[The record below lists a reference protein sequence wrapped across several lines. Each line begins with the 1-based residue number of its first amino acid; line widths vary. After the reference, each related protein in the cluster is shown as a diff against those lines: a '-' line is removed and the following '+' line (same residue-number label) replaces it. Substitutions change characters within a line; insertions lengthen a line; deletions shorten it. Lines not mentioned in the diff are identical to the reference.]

1 MADDKDNCGLHRC
14 IDWKQGF
21 LIAIGIPLAI
31 IPSIGLTTGLLCGAS
46 ILLWGMSVLQGFLQ
60 NMAFGELATTFP
72 NASGIPGFAQ
82 EIFKSKDGKKRKYDR
97 GKMIGGFCAWAYWF
111 VWAPGLAI
119 FIMVIGIYL
128 GGLYPSIAAMD
139 QLQLNIILS
148 IIILGGLALL
158 ASRGLKASS
167 RLGLAVAVFTIVPM
181 LIIVIAPFATG
192 NFHMENIT
200 GSFVP
205 SDWAWDGDHMMLILG
220 LIVIAQWSA
229 CCWEVVAV
237 FGPEYKKPSKDLPK
251 ALFVTGAFCLLMFVL
266 IQISVVGTLGHDWA
280 LDPYAVPLQMVADAS
295 FGSLGGTVMIL
306 LLIATMIVLIQIG
319 YTAAAR
325 SMHSMSVEG
334 NLPRFFAKTNKRGEP
349 MRAVIVVAL
358 FNLGLVF
365 MGSPISILAASAIAY
380 VVAFAIGLAAYVK
393 AKRDIGL
400 KNLERPYKA
409 PRGWIYVAAVL
420 AVLQVPFLIIGAVY
434 INNLEYGL
442 AANFVGFGVLAVFFP
457 LWIYSQHE
465 VRKREEK
472 EESLLKVSAVE
483 MQGK

>member
-1 MADDKDNCGLHRC
+1 LADDKDNCGLHRC

-31 IPSIGLTTGLLCGAS
+31 IPSIGLTTGLLWGAS

-128 GGLYPSIAAMD
+128 GGLFPAIAAMD
-139 QLQLNIILS
+139 PLTLNLILS
-148 IIILGGLALL
+148 LVILGGLALI
-158 ASRGLKASS
+158 ASRGLRASA

-181 LIIVIAPFATG
+181 LIIVIAPFLTG
-192 NFHMENIT
+192 NFHLENIT
-200 GSFVP
+200 SSLVP
-205 SDWAWDGDHMMLILG
+205 STWTWDGDHLMLILG
-220 LIVIAQWSA
+220 LVVIAQWSA

-237 FGPEYKKPSKDLPK
+237 YGPEYKKPSKDLPK
-251 ALFVTGAFCLLMFVL
+251 ALFVSGAFCLVMYVL
-266 IQISVVGTLGHDWA
+266 IQVSVIGTLGVDWA
-280 LDPYAVPLQMVADAS
+280 NDPYAVPLQMVANAA
-295 FGSLGGTVMIL
+295 FGSTGATVMIL

-319 YTAAAR
+319 YSAAAR
-325 SMHSMSVEG
+325 AMHSMSIQG
-334 NLPRFFAKTNKRGEP
+334 NLPRFFAKTNSKGEP

-393 AKRDIGL
+393 AKRDIEL
-400 KNLERPYKA
+400 KNLERPYRA
-409 PRGWIYVAAVL
+409 PRGWIYIAAVL
-420 AVLQVPFLIIGAVY
+420 AVLQVPFLIIGAIY

-442 AANFVGFGVLAVFFP
+442 AANFVGFGVLALFFP

-472 EESLLKVSAVE
+472 EESLLKVSAME

>member
-1 MADDKDNCGLHRC
+1 
-14 IDWKQGF
+14 
-21 LIAIGIPLAI
+21 
-31 IPSIGLTTGLLCGAS
+31 
-46 ILLWGMSVLQGFLQ
+46 MSVLQGFLQ

-128 GGLYPSIAAMD
+128 GGLFPAIAAMD
-139 QLQLNIILS
+139 PLTLNLILS
-148 IIILGGLALL
+148 LVILGGLALI
-158 ASRGLKASS
+158 ASRGLRASA

-181 LIIVIAPFATG
+181 LIIVIAPFLTG
-192 NFHMENIT
+192 NFHLENIT
-200 GSFVP
+200 SSLVP
-205 SDWAWDGDHMMLILG
+205 STWTWDGDHLMLILG
-220 LIVIAQWSA
+220 LVVIAQWSA

-237 FGPEYKKPSKDLPK
+237 YGPEYKKPSKDLPK
-251 ALFVTGAFCLLMFVL
+251 ALFVSGAFCLVMYVL
-266 IQISVVGTLGHDWA
+266 IQVSVIGTLGVDWA
-280 LDPYAVPLQMVADAS
+280 NDPYAVPLQMVANAA
-295 FGSLGGTVMIL
+295 FGSTGATVMIL

-319 YTAAAR
+319 YSAAAR
-325 SMHSMSVEG
+325 AMHSMSIQG
-334 NLPRFFAKTNKRGEP
+334 NLPRFFAKTNSKGEP

-393 AKRDIGL
+393 AKRDIEL

-409 PRGWIYVAAVL
+409 PRGWIYIAAVL
-420 AVLQVPFLIIGAVY
+420 AVLQVPFLIIGAIY

-442 AANFVGFGVLAVFFP
+442 AANFVGFGVLALFFP

-472 EESLLKVSAVE
+472 EESLLKVSAME

>member
-1 MADDKDNCGLHRC
+1 
-14 IDWKQGF
+14 
-21 LIAIGIPLAI
+21 
-31 IPSIGLTTGLLCGAS
+31 
-46 ILLWGMSVLQGFLQ
+46 MSVLQGFLQ

-128 GGLYPSIAAMD
+128 GGLFPSIAAMD
-139 QLQLNIILS
+139 PLTLNLILS
-148 IIILGGLALL
+148 LVILGGLALI
-158 ASRGLKASS
+158 ASRGLKASA

-181 LIIVIAPFATG
+181 LIIVIAPFLTG
-192 NFHMENIT
+192 NFHLENIT
-200 GSFVP
+200 SSLVP
-205 SDWAWDGDHMMLILG
+205 ATWTWDGDHVMLILG

-237 FGPEYKKPSKDLPK
+237 YGPEYKKPSKDLPK
-251 ALFVTGAFCLLMFVL
+251 ALFVSGAFCLVMYVL
-266 IQISVVGTLGHDWA
+266 IQVSVIGTLGVDWA
-280 LDPYAVPLQMVADAS
+280 NDPYAVPLQMVADAA
-295 FGSLGGTVMIL
+295 FGSTGATVMIL

-319 YTAAAR
+319 YSAAAR
-325 SMHSMSVEG
+325 AMHSMSIQG
-334 NLPRFFAKTNKRGEP
+334 NLPRFFAKTNSKGEP

-393 AKRDIGL
+393 AKRDIEL

-420 AVLQVPFLIIGAVY
+420 AVLQVPFLIIGAIY

-442 AANFVGFGVLAVFFP
+442 AANLVGFGVLAVFFP

-465 VRKREEK
+465 VKKREDK
-472 EESLLKVSAVE
+472 EESLLKVSAME

>member
-1 MADDKDNCGLHRC
+1 LADDKDNCGLHRC

-31 IPSIGLTTGLLCGAS
+31 IPSIGLTTGLLWGAS

-128 GGLYPSIAAMD
+128 GGLFPAIAAMD
-139 QLQLNIILS
+139 PLTLNLILS
-148 IIILGGLALL
+148 LVILGGLALI
-158 ASRGLKASS
+158 ASRGLRASA

-181 LIIVIAPFATG
+181 LIIVIAPFLTG
-192 NFHMENIT
+192 NFHLENIT
-200 GSFVP
+200 SSLVP
-205 SDWAWDGDHMMLILG
+205 STWTWDGDHLMLILG
-220 LIVIAQWSA
+220 LVVIAQWSA

-237 FGPEYKKPSKDLPK
+237 YGPEYKKPSKDLPK
-251 ALFVTGAFCLLMFVL
+251 ALFVSGAFCLVMYVL
-266 IQISVVGTLGHDWA
+266 IQVSVIGTLGVDWA
-280 LDPYAVPLQMVADAS
+280 NDPYAVPLQMVANAA
-295 FGSLGGTVMIL
+295 FGSTGATVMIL

-319 YTAAAR
+319 YSAAAR
-325 SMHSMSVEG
+325 AMHSMSIQG
-334 NLPRFFAKTNKRGEP
+334 NLPRFFAKTNSKGEP

-393 AKRDIGL
+393 AKRDIEL

-409 PRGWIYVAAVL
+409 PRGWIYIAAVL
-420 AVLQVPFLIIGAVY
+420 AVLQVPFLIIGAIY

-442 AANFVGFGVLAVFFP
+442 AANFVGFGVLALFFP

-472 EESLLKVSAVE
+472 EESLLKVSAME